1 MKIVEL
7 REKTDKELET
17 LLSDAR
23 SAVRQARFKVA
34 FKQLK
39 NVRELRVQK
48 RLIAKVLTLLR
59 MRKSS

>member
-1 MKIVEL
+1 MKSAEL

-48 RLIAKVLTLLR
+48 HLIARVLTLLQK
-59 MRKSS
+59 RKSS